1 MRSASSLIVTL
12 QPDAA
17 SLAYF
22 NELRNKHYPRYCN
35 QTEAHITLL
44 HRLSPNVGLLHEG
57 MLQFSHRS
65 PMVLKVTGVCSIG
78 KGVIFK
84 LASAELQLLHQ
95 GMQTRFK
102 PHLIS
107 KDRKPLHPHITIQ
120 NKVTA
125 FKASQTLRLLQH
137 QFRPF
142 EITGTGICVWQYLN
156 GPWQLQHYYPFE
168 ENL

>member
-1 MRSASSLIVTL
+1 MRTASSLIVTL
-12 QPDAA
+12 QPDVA

-22 NELRNKHYPRYCN
+22 NELRNKYYPRYCN

-44 HRLSPNVGLLHEG
+44 HRLSPNVALLHEG
-57 MLQFSHRS
+57 MQQISRRS
-65 PMVLKVTGVCSIG
+65 PMVLQVTSINSIG

-107 KDRKPLHPHITIQ
+107 KDRKILHPHITIQ

-125 FKASQTLRLLQH
+125 FKALQTMRLLQQ
-137 QFRPF
+137 QFTPF
-142 EITGTGICVWQYLN
+142 DITGTGISVWQYLN
-156 GPWQLQHYYPFE
+156 GPWQLQQYYPFDE
-168 ENL
+168 S